1 MEKKNNLQIKQAIK
15 KAYLQENDTK
25 VQDKSKVEKEPHLE
39 CDEMV
44 DKISKDLMS
53 LKEILKKMK
62 IKKDSAPMKD
72 VQEMYNVIS
81 NFKPSNA
88 NLKEYVEMNTQEA
101 AYAMVKESKTK
112 KRYYSVD

>member
-1 MEKKNNLQIKQAIK
+1 MEKKNNLLIEQAIK
-15 KAYLQENDTK
+15 KAYLQESKEK
-25 VQDKSKVEKEPHLE
+25 VQKEPHIE

-44 DKISKDLMS
+44 DKISNDLMK

-88 NLKEYVEMNTQEA
+88 NLKEYVEITTQEA
-101 AYAMVKESKTK
+101 AHQMVKESKTK

>member
-1 MEKKNNLQIKQAIK
+1 MEKKNNLLIEQAIK
-15 KAYLQENDTK
+15 KAYLKENKEK
-25 VQDKSKVEKEPHLE
+25 VQKEPHME

-44 DKISKDLMS
+44 DKISNDLMK

-72 VQEMYNVIS
+72 VQQMYNVIS

-88 NLKEYVEMNTQEA
+88 NLKEYVEMTTQEA
-101 AYAMVKESKTK
+101 AYQMVKESKNK

>member
-1 MEKKNNLQIKQAIK
+1 MEKKNNLLIQQAIK
-15 KAYLQENDTK
+15 KAYLQESKEK
-25 VQDKSKVEKEPHLE
+25 VQKEPHIE

-44 DKISKDLMS
+44 DKISNDLMK

-88 NLKEYVEMNTQEA
+88 NLKEYVEITTQEA
-101 AYAMVKESKTK
+101 AHQMVKESKTK

>member
-1 MEKKNNLQIKQAIK
+1 MEKKSSQQITQVIK
-15 KAYLQENDTK
+15 RVYLKENKEK
-25 VQDKSKVEKEPHLE
+25 VQKELHIQ

-44 DKISKDLMS
+44 DKISKDLMH
-53 LKEILKKMK
+53 LKEILKEMK
-62 IKKDSAPMKD
+62 IKKDSPPMKD

-112 KRYYSVD
+112 KKRYYSVN

>member
-1 MEKKNNLQIKQAIK
+1 MEKKNNLLIEQAIK
-15 KAYLQENDTK
+15 EAYLKENK
-25 VQDKSKVEKEPHLE
+25 EKVEKELHIQ

-44 DKISKDLMS
+44 DKISKDLMH

-62 IKKDSAPMKD
+62 IKKNSPPMKD

-101 AYAMVKESKTK
+101 AHAMVKESKSK
-112 KRYYSVD
+112 KRYYRVD

>member
-1 MEKKNNLQIKQAIK
+1 MEKKNNLLIEQAIK
-15 KAYLQENDTK
+15 KAYLKENK
-25 VQDKSKVEKEPHLE
+25 EKVEKELHIQ

-44 DKISKDLMS
+44 DKISKDLMH

-62 IKKDSAPMKD
+62 IKKNSTPMKD

-101 AYAMVKESKTK
+101 AHAMVKESKSK
-112 KRYYSVD
+112 KRYYKVD

>member
-1 MEKKNNLQIKQAIK
+1 MEKKNNLLIEQAIK
-15 KAYLQENDTK
+15 KAYLQESKET
-25 VQDKSKVEKEPHLE
+25 VQKEPHIE

-88 NLKEYVEMNTQEA
+88 NLKEFVEMNTQEA
-101 AYAMVKESKTK
+101 AHAMVKESKTK

>member
-1 MEKKNNLQIKQAIK
+1 MEKKNNLLIEQAIK
-15 KAYLQENDTK
+15 KAYLQENEK
-25 VQDKSKVEKEPHLE
+25 KAQKEPHIE

-44 DKISKDLMS
+44 DKISNDLMK

-81 NFKPSNA
+81 NFKPSNK
-88 NLKEYVEMNTQEA
+88 NLKEFAEMNTQEA
-101 AYAMVKESKTK
+101 AYQMMKESKTK

>member
-1 MEKKNNLQIKQAIK
+1 MEKKNNLLIEQAIK
-15 KAYLQENDTK
+15 KAYLKENKEK
-25 VQDKSKVEKEPHLE
+25 VQKEPHME

-44 DKISKDLMS
+44 DKISNDLMK

-88 NLKEYVEMNTQEA
+88 NLKEYVEMTTQEA
-101 AYAMVKESKTK
+101 AYQMVKESKNK